1 MKKANLKKEMRL
13 KRQLELERKKR
24 SRRVLV
30 WSLSGGLVVLFVLL
44 AIIWPK
50 PAPLTLEYDKMPLL
64 GSSDAKVKLI
74 EFSDYKCP
82 TCAWFNDE
90 IVSQLKAD
98 FIDSGEVSLSFQ
110 NWTIIHEDSYTAA
123 LAGLAVYHQ
132 SNEEF
137 WKFNDALF
145 AAQKPE
151 MKEVWATTDFLVDV
165 AANAGLNID
174 LDQLRYDI
182 ENQTYKEELDR
193 QNAFARKNNFKG
205 TPTLLIN
212 GEKYD
217 GALNYAGIKAAIEK
231 ALQS

>member
-1 MKKANLKKEMRL
+1 M
-13 KRQLELERKKR
+13 
-24 SRRVLV
+24 
-30 WSLSGGLVVLFVLL
+30 VVL

-50 PAPLTLEYDKMPLL
+50 PAPLTLDYDKTPLL
-64 GSSDAKVKLI
+64 GSADAKVKLAG
-74 EFSDYKCP
+74 FSDYKCP
-82 TCAWFNDE
+82 TCAWFNE
-90 IVSQLKAD
+90 SIVPQLKAD
-98 FIDSGEVSLSFQ
+98 FIDSGEVSFSHQ
-110 NWTIIHEDSYTAA
+110 NWTIIYNDSYTAA

-151 MKEVWATTDFLVDV
+151 MQQVWATTDFLVDV

-174 LDQLRYDI
+174 LDQLRHDI
-182 ENQTYKEELDR
+182 DNQTYKEELDK
-193 QNAFARKNNFKG
+193 QNAFARKNNFSG

-212 GEKYD
+212 GEKYT
-217 GALNYAGIKAAIEK
+217 GALNYQGIKAAIEK